1 MALEKG
7 AVVLAAAHALLVFS
21 ETYRPGEPGDVNIP
35 SR

>member
-7 AVVLAAAHALLVFS
+7 AVVLAAAHALLLFS
-21 ETYRPGEPGDVNIP
+21 ETYTPGDVSIP